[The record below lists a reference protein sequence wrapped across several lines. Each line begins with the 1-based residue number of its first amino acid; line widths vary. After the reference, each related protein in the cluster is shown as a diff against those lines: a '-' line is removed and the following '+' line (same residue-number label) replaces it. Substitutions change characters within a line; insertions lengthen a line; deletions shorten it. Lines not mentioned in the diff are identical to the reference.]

1 MKCVRRPAAAL
12 AAALAAS
19 LLVVA
24 PAPAGAA
31 GGPLGEAG
39 RYPDVNTGSSF
50 LMAVELTPAG
60 PRTRAVLTYSLPAGA
75 ASPHHADQ
83 SELFSR
89 GGWVTERFTETEIR
103 AYPHLATASLRPSSP
118 PA

>member
-1 MKCVRRPAAAL
+1 MIMKCVRRPAAAL

-24 PAPAGAA
+24 PAPAGAT

-50 LMAVELTPAG
+50 M
-60 PRTRAVLTYSLPAGA
+60 
-75 ASPHHADQ
+75 
-83 SELFSR
+83 
-89 GGWVTERFTETEIR
+89 
-103 AYPHLATASLRPSSP
+103 RPWN
-118 PA
+118 

>member
-12 AAALAAS
+12 AAS

-24 PAPAGAA
+24 GAT

-50 LMAVELTPAG
+50 M
-60 PRTRAVLTYSLPAGA
+60 
-75 ASPHHADQ
+75 
-83 SELFSR
+83 
-89 GGWVTERFTETEIR
+89 
-103 AYPHLATASLRPSSP
+103 RPWN
-118 PA
+118 